1 MRYGYIGLG
10 HLGGHLAAS
19 LLRNGFALTVHDR
32 NRAAA
37 EPLITKGA
45 EWADSPKA
53 LAARC
58 DAVITCLPSPAVSEA
73 VLAGAD
79 GILAG
84 LAKGGAWIE
93 MSTLGR
99 DDIQRLAAL
108 ATAQD
113 IGVLECPVTGGVH
126 KAAEGAI
133 TVLAG
138 GDQALF
144 E

>member
-32 NRAAA
+32 DRAAA
-37 EPLITKGA
+37 DPLIAKGA
-45 EWADSPKA
+45 AWADSPKA

-73 VLAGAD
+73 VLAGRD

-84 LAKGGAWIE
+84 LAKGGAWKI
-93 MSTLGR
+93 GR
-99 DDIQRLAAL
+99 AH
-108 ATAQD
+108 
-113 IGVLECPVTGGVH
+113 V
-126 KAAEGAI
+126 
-133 TVLAG
+133 
-138 GDQALF
+138 
-144 E
+144 